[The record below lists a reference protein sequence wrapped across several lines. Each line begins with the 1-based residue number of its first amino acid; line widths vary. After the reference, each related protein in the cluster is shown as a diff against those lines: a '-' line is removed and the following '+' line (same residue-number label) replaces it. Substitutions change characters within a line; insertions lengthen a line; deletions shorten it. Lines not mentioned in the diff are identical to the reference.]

1 MNKIVT
7 ALIGVLGGAAVGSG
21 VTYFVMD
28 RKYSNT
34 IKALEAHIEYLESKC
49 EKSECDRNIQDNVM
63 EPDPNADISSSEGT
77 EEASEDK
84 KEAEPERV
92 YVQPI
97 NTKAIDYTMNCQEV
111 INHLKT
117 EYELIDSE
125 AAKLARV
132 LTADPYYIT
141 YEAYEEV
148 ESPTY
153 KADYS
158 HVVLEY
164 FREDNVMSYFD
175 GDVNA
180 LKNDPDLY
188 SADIMT
194 NYEAAVGNEWASVE
208 DWETMEMGW
217 PDGVACIRNDQLQT
231 DFQILIDPG
240 SYAEH
245 YTQSYLRNHKNGVDT
260 DG

>member
-21 VTYFVMD
+21 VTYFVLD

-34 IKALEAHIEYLESKC
+34 IKALEAHIEYLENKC
-49 EKSECDRNIQDNVM
+49 EKSEC
-63 EPDPNADISSSEGT
+63 EPDPDADIPTSEGNT
-77 EEASEDK
+77 DTSEATEASEDK
-84 KEAEPERV
+84 EESEPERV

-158 HVVLEY
+158 HVILEY

-188 SADIMT
+188 SAGIMT

-208 DWETMEMGW
+208 DWETMELGW

-245 YTQSYLRNHKNGVDT
+245 YTQSYLRKSKNGVDT

>member
-21 VTYFVMD
+21 ITYFVLD

-34 IKALEAHIEYLESKC
+34 IKALEAHIEYLESK
-49 EKSECDRNIQDNVM
+49 RNIQDNVM
-63 EPDPNADISSSEGT
+63 DPNADISTSEGASEPASEET
-77 EEASEDK
+77 EASEDK
-84 KEAEPERV
+84 EESEPERV
-92 YVQPI
+92 YEHNI

-111 INHLKT
+111 ISHLKSS
-117 EYELIDSE
+117 YELIDSE

-175 GDVNA
+175 GDIRT
-180 LKNDPDLY
+180 LGNDPDLY
-188 SADIMT
+188 SAGIMT

-208 DWETMEMGW
+208 DWETMELGW

-245 YTQSYLRNHKNGVDT
+245 YTQSFLRNKNGVDR

>member
-21 VTYFVMD
+21 VTYFVLD

-34 IKALEAHIEYLESKC
+34 IKALEAHIEYLESKR
-49 EKSECDRNIQDNVM
+49 EKSEC
-63 EPDPNADISSSEGT
+63 EPDPNADISTNDGSTDTSEAT
-77 EEASEDK
+77 EASEDK
-84 KEAEPERV
+84 EESEPERV
-92 YVQPI
+92 YEHNI

-111 INHLKT
+111 ISHLKSS
-117 EYELIDSE
+117 YELIDSE

-132 LTADPYYIT
+132 LAADPYYIT

-175 GDVNA
+175 GDIRT
-180 LKNDPDLY
+180 LENDPDLY
-188 SADIMT
+188 SAGIMT

-208 DWETMEMGW
+208 DWETMELGW

-245 YTQSYLRNHKNGVDT
+245 YTQSFLRNKNGVDL